1 MVIIRNLISKL
12 IQNFVQYGTNLAQLE
27 AESDIRDG
35 VISVPDLSGELGNRI
50 YVESE
55 QNSVNYRVVVWSFIS
70 VLSDSKI

>member
-55 QNSVNYRVVVWSFIS
+55 QNSVNYRVVV
-70 VLSDSKI
+70 